1 MATRSRRFHRHGKG
15 SGGGSIRRITAT
27 QMPKKAAEDYESEI
41 SIERPYGGRLVF
53 RARQSPE
60 VDAFFAWARDWF
72 KSQPQELELIPTSN
86 EERSA
91 REGAML
97 FAAGEARLP
106 TKTQIRVR
114 YETLGAGPAHS
125 LAPVTKDKTPAT
137 KVVRETYR
145 GTAAIERRSLTNYII
160 SRADER
166 VETKTGLSLAYAEG
180 ESVAVVE
187 MRHRSREPS
196 RAMLSAG
203 YLARIKEIAGQ
214 LSPLDDDLLDI
225 LIANIRENGVDGEGS
240 AEIALSDIIEARER
254 GIGHR
259 VAASGAIYRD
269 GIDRRV
275 LDEVFSRLEDLERL
289 FLYVGPV
296 SVKGKPAADYVR
308 IFTIRNIRFAPSDL
322 SRPIG
327 IVYQFTNAADMTE
340 ISAPT
345 RLLRLDSKRQAPMK
359 KLGRYFLQRADDVD
373 PDGRIV
379 RSVERILNE
388 LHRVVDRDDP
398 KKSRAWL
405 EKTLDGLV
413 AEQIIGSWGYM
424 KHPKLPRYGWVD
436 QWLTLQ
442 IFVKLRAV
450 AVRDADGLP
459 GAAPTPGSSAAPD

>member
-1 MATRSRRFHRHGKG
+1 
-15 SGGGSIRRITAT
+15 
-27 QMPKKAAEDYESEI
+27 MPKKKVDYYESEI
-41 SIERPYGGRLVF
+41 SIERPYGGRLVL
-53 RARQSPE
+53 RARQSEE
-60 VDAFFAWARDWF
+60 VDAFFEWAREWF
-72 KSQPQELELIPTSN
+72 ASQPEELELIPTSN

-91 REGAML
+91 REGALL

-106 TKTQIRVR
+106 AKTQIRVR
-114 YETLGAGPAHS
+114 YDTTGAGS
-125 LAPVTKDKTPAT
+125 KSTLVPVTKDKTPPT
-137 KVVRETYR
+137 KVIRETYR

-160 SRADER
+160 SRAEER
-166 VETKTGLSLAYAEG
+166 EETKTGLSLTYTEG

-196 RAMLSAG
+196 RALLTAG
-203 YLARIKEIAGQ
+203 YLAQIKAIAGQ
-214 LSPLDDDLLDI
+214 LNPLDDDLLDI
-225 LIANIRENGVDGEGS
+225 LISNIRENGLDAEGS
-240 AEIALSDIIEARER
+240 AEIALADIVEARER

-259 VAASGAIYRD
+259 AAASGVIYRD

-308 IFTIRNIRFAPSDL
+308 IFTIRNIRFSPSDL

-359 KLGRYFLQRADDVD
+359 KLGRYFLQRADDRD
-373 PDGRIV
+373 QDGRII
-379 RSVERILNE
+379 RSVDQILME

-413 AEQIIGSWGYM
+413 AEHIIDSWGYTH
-424 KHPKLPRYGWVD
+424 HPKLPRYGWVD
-436 QWLTLQ
+436 QWLDLQ
-442 IFVKLRAV
+442 IFVKLREV
-450 AVRDADGLP
+450 AAGDVDELS
-459 GAAPTPGSSAAPD
+459 GAAPTPGSDAAPD